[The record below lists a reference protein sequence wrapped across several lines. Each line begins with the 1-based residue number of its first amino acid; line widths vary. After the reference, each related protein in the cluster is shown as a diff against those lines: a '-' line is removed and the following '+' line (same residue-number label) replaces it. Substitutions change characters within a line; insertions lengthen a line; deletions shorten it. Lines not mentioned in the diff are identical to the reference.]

1 MNTGFADQ
9 PALQKKR
16 LEAEIKKIEQTRQNT
31 QADNGYRKQFEMG
44 GG

>member
-9 PALQKKR
+9 PTLQKKR
-16 LEAEIKKIEQTRQNT
+16 LKSKIKKIEQTRHNT
-31 QADNGYRKQFEMG
+31 QADNGHLKRFERG

>member
-1 MNTGFADQ
+1 MNTGFANQ

-16 LEAEIKKIEQTRQNT
+16 LKAEIKKIEQTRQNT
-31 QADNGYRKQFEMG
+31 QADNGYRKQFERG

>member
-9 PALQKKR
+9 PTLQKKR
-16 LEAEIKKIEQTRQNT
+16 LKSKIEKIEQTRHNT
-31 QADNGYRKQFEMG
+31 QADKGHLKRFERG